1 MNEDETI
8 TFEDRSYVNPQVS
21 LAEQDQFIERFK
33 DIQSQNQAQINQQTQ
48 ALGSQVPSNQ
58 GGLVGAEGLWNVQYQ
73 RPQVNAAIENLRQAN
88 QLQALN
94 TVMSNEQN
102 AMANRLNQAKRAYY
116 RAQQEQSKRDR
127 DKANT
132 PSNNSDATKGD
143 VEFVTSDTI
152 AANLNDVPKDN
163 FFYQLVN
170 SDQTIPG
177 YAPGVSAFTGATEAE
192 RRLKAIAQIIA
203 NRRKKAS

>member
-21 LAEQDQFIERFK
+21 LAEQDQFLERFK

-73 RPQVNAAIENLRQAN
+73 RPQVNAAIENLRQSN

-102 AMANRLNQAKRAYY
+102 AMTNRLNQVKRAYY
-116 RAQQEQSKRDR
+116 RALQEQNKRDR
-127 DKANT
+127 DKTNS
-132 PSNNSDATKGD
+132 SNSSNSPKGD
-143 VEFVTSDTI
+143 VDLITSDTI
-152 AANLNDVPKDN
+152 AANLKDVPQDN
-163 FFYQLVN
+163 FFYKLVN
-170 SDQTIPG
+170 SNDTIPG
-177 YAPGVSAFTGATEAE
+177 YAPGVSAITGATEAE

-203 NRRKKAS
+203 NRQKKAS